1 VAEPKAT
8 ETTKHTN
15 DMKTWRRT
23 DDAPLS
29 CDSYVSW
36 LTPSGPYHG
45 TNSLDAYSTPFMIP
59 RMSLRRALPVAILSV
74 SLLASLRAAEEKEA
88 PKNSMK
94 DVLKA
99 RIAEDAKKTE
109 AKKGASPSAPG
120 TATTAP
126 AATAST
132 PTSASAQVS
141 TPAAPAAATAPAPAK
156 TAAQAEKEKATV
168 LPKVEV
174 KKGRITVLD
183 QQLAKQEQD
192 IARERKNLKAS
203 EVDVALNDMKV
214 AQPLAIFGGE
224 SSQFRQRVASERV
237 ELMEAE
243 KDILEAIA
251 RARTKEE
258 KQELQKQLD
267 QIRAFRRDLDKSLR

>member
-1 VAEPKAT
+1 
-8 ETTKHTN
+8 
-15 DMKTWRRT
+15 
-23 DDAPLS
+23 
-29 CDSYVSW
+29 
-36 LTPSGPYHG
+36 
-45 TNSLDAYSTPFMIP
+45 MIS
-59 RMSLRRALPVAILSV
+59 RMSLRHALPVAILSV

-99 RIAEDAKKTE
+99 RIAEDAKKSE
-109 AKKGASPSAPG
+109 ATKGTSAPNPG
-120 TATTAP
+120 AATLPPISSPPVGPVAPTATATSPAKPAP
-126 AATAST
+126 VPA
-132 PTSASAQVS
+132 
-141 TPAAPAAATAPAPAK
+141 AAPAR

-203 EVDVALNDMKV
+203 EVDLALNDVKV

-243 KDILEAIA
+243 KDIMEAIA

-267 QIRAFRRDLDKSLR
+267 QIRSFRRELDKSLR